1 MSGEDKDGK
10 LLKVEGQPVDEDDNP
25 IDLKPGK

>member
-1 MSGEDKDGK
+1 LRDENGK
-10 LLKVEGQPVDEDDNP
+10 LLKVEGLPVDEDGNP